1 MALPAIAWPRHLW
14 SIGLIALWLAVLVGL
29 PAALPTQIA
38 GWLITETVRVQL
50 ASWLTFF
57 ALFITPGWLIA
68 EILTWHL
75 DLDWLERLAL
85 AFPLGVAVMAVP
97 GMAALLAHLTLPQL
111 NVLWIA
117 ASVVVVI
124 GWLIHLALRRTA
136 PAQSTRW
143 TMDEVILLVLLLAA
157 FLYFLPALNLYKI
170 DGDAYAVGTFAADA
184 LAGLP
189 LNARE
194 PLFGTNL
201 GPGVR
206 MAFNQSLSMAYLW
219 SYLGQIDP
227 ITLTATASR
236 SMVALWIMLSA
247 YALGKTAGDNSFG
260 RTHGRRFG
268 LFMAWLQTLI
278 FIAAPFLRGDNV
290 SLFFFERTTADK
302 FMVPMTMLPVGF
314 ALTMRYLADGKKSA
328 WWTAALVV
336 FSVSTIHPLIAA
348 MMALGLAA
356 FAGFHWLLHWRD
368 RTVILRSVAVGGL
381 VAIVMV
387 LPIVQL
393 VLSRGEEP
401 LAPSYPTS
409 LENWPI
415 GYKREPIFPFFYVPS
430 MTVLGPLPDL
440 VQLQASDADTVTNP
454 FLIWRFAANMD
465 RRRLIFFDLNH
476 YISDP
481 NLFLEPPYL
490 LALLLLPFLLRKLR
504 INLAAQFAVSITL
517 AILFVMFNP
526 VITPLLGAL
535 VMPWILW
542 RFVWLLPYALI
553 ISMVLYGLISWLAGW
568 ARKRELT
575 TQLTGARWASL
586 IFVVI
591 VSLIVS
597 PVIGQNLQELS
608 DRAAFP
614 YDFPVPTK
622 IFARLQALT
631 LHTTSKIVMADQD
644 VSVTLPAYVA
654 KADVVAHRKPTTSE
668 IFPATQQDEA
678 LQRLIDQA
686 KFYRARY
693 LTVDTVNILRR
704 YNTGFVIT
712 TGGSDLD
719 IQLRSAP
726 EWFTW
731 LMNDQSYSL
740 YAVQKQPAVTDV
752 INGNTALLERNW
764 ASAENAYRAELTQ
777 NPKSVLALLGLA
789 EIAHVKGRFTNAI
802 ALLNQAVAQA
812 DQPFFHYRLGQ
823 IYAEMGQSQ
832 PSIAE
837 FTKAQT
843 SAPDIARFNL
853 ALGDACLAAGRDD
866 CAATQ
871 FTAAVANGSSTDAES
886 RQVAL
891 ADLWRQRGQ
900 TARSIP
906 LYEQAVAS
914 KPGIDNQL
922 MLASVYQEAGRFAD
936 AEALLAR
943 VQAKHP
949 LSSEALT
956 LAASVEAKA
965 AKTADATTLYRR
977 AIWLEDIQGWD
988 STEIHL
994 ALAQSLLDAKQAEPA
1009 RAEIAQVLAIDPSN
1023 AMAYNL
1029 QGTLDLQQNQLAAA
1043 TQAYQQAF
1051 RLDPTSVGTYI
1062 ALSSQLREEG
1072 GQQDE
1077 MTALLQR
1084 AIKASPDEAILA
1096 MALGDQLE
1104 RQGDTQAA
1112 IDAYHSALDL
1122 LEENTQP
1129 NKFNI
1134 RSQAISRAYA
1144 YTRLAGVSEEIG
1156 QIEPATNYYAAA
1168 VAAVPDLA
1176 WPQVLLGDA
1185 SFRQGDMTAAEVA
1198 YTRAIANDSTAV
1210 EPYLRLVDLYEARG
1224 DQTKA
1229 ETVQQRALQVA
1240 VANSAKT
1247 ATIADA
1253 ATVTVQQAPASQKTL
1268 ASDETLFAKSTV
1280 GAQNAAAQAVD
1291 AKQVVD
1297 HLLNAGNLNLADNEN
1312 GNLFRLVA
1320 HLYQIGG
1327 KADLASQLY
1336 QQLIKAGVGK
1346 NWHPATL
1353 ASYHKGLADVYL
1365 AQNQPA
1371 LATVAYQQA
1380 IALDNWWPQPRLGLA
1395 RALADL
1401 GKTDE
1406 AIQALRKT
1414 VSIAP
1419 GYVEAQVALASALD
1433 HQGAHDEALS
1443 IYAATAT
1450 AHAGNALAT
1459 LALAHAWQD
1468 RGQWDKAEQSYR
1480 TTVAMNRGSSDAYV
1494 GLASILIDHARYDEA
1509 QKLLDKALG
1518 FDYQNVNAYIQSGV
1532 MAQRQ
1537 GNAKRALDW
1546 FDKATNL
1553 RLNDPSI
1560 SITLVDLLQRSG
1572 NYETALAYIQE
1583 RLQQRPQDADLLLR
1597 LAEIQ
1602 RTQGHYAAALSALL
1616 TVERANRMDSRV
1628 SAELGEL
1635 YLAQGKPSEALSIY
1649 RSALNGQPDAANY
1662 YLKAAELWENQANLG
1677 RAVDLLKI
1685 GIAKAAQ
1692 PAALYA
1698 AIAKI
1703 ELQRGQPDAAHAILT
1718 QGLQKVG
1725 EETDLVTAMGDYLS
1739 LKDINQA
1746 EQWYH
1751 AVLARKPRA
1760 AGIYMAL
1767 GNLELRNGKLEDALT
1782 AFHQALT
1789 LSPTNAGYYVV
1800 LGNAFETAKQMND
1813 ALVAYRQAIALEP
1826 TSVDAYASLAAL
1838 YQKQQ
1843 KWDEAQA
1850 AFERGLVVAPTDGLL
1865 RIQYAAFLLKRDQKD
1880 PALAMLDEAGKL
1892 SPTRAMLVARAAVYK
1907 SLDRKDDAQHDL
1919 QAAFQ
1924 LEPGSLDVL
1933 LALNQLY
1940 RELGQAAKAQLM
1952 LDKAIQLNPDLKKK

>member
-1 MALPAIAWPRHLW
+1 MALPTIPWPRHLC
-14 SIGLIALWLAVLVGL
+14 SIGFVLLWLAILLGL
-29 PAALPTQIA
+29 HARIA
-38 GWLITETVRVQL
+38 ESMAIPEAVRVQVV
-50 ASWLTFF
+50 SWLTFF
-57 ALFITPGWLIA
+57 AVFITPGWLIA

-97 GMAALLAHLTLPQL
+97 GMAALLWHLTLAQL
-111 NVLWIA
+111 NILWIA
-117 ASVVVVI
+117 ASAAVVVAWV
-124 GWLIHLALRRTA
+124 IHLILRRSA

-143 TMDEVILLVLLLAA
+143 TMDEVILAVLLLAA
-157 FLYFLPALNLYKI
+157 FIYLLPTLNAYKI
-170 DGDAYAVGTFAADA
+170 DGDAYAVATFAADA

-206 MAFNQSLSMAYLW
+206 MAFNQSLTMSYLW

-236 SMVALWIMLSA
+236 SMIALWIMLSA
-247 YALGKTAGDNSFG
+247 YALGKTAGISSFG
-260 RTHGRRFG
+260 RAHGRRFG
-268 LFMAWLQTLI
+268 LFMAWLQTII

-314 ALTMRYLADGKKSA
+314 AFALRYLADGKQSA
-328 WWTAALVV
+328 WWTAALIA

-356 FAGFHWLLHWRD
+356 FAGFHWLMHWRT
-368 RTVILRSVAVGGL
+368 RTVILRSLAVAGL

-430 MTVLGPLPDL
+430 MTVIGPLPDL
-440 VQLQASDADTVTNP
+440 VQLQASDANTVTNP
-454 FLIWRFAANMD
+454 FLIWRFAVNMD
-465 RRRLIFFDLNH
+465 RRRLILFDLNH

-481 NLFLEPPYL
+481 NLLLEPPYL

-504 INLAAQFAVSITL
+504 VNLAAQFALSTAL

-526 VITPLLGAL
+526 WLTPLIGAL

-553 ISMVLYGLISWLAGW
+553 IALVLYRLLSWCVGW
-568 ARKRELT
+568 ARERVLAKPIR
-575 TQLTGARWASL
+575 GARWAL
-586 IFVVI
+586 LAFVVI
-591 VSLIVS
+591 VSLLVS
-597 PVIGQNLQELS
+597 PVIGQNLQELRNRS
-608 DRAAFP
+608 AFP
-614 YDFPVPTK
+614 YFFPAPTK
-622 IFARLQALT
+622 IFAKLQTLT
-631 LHTTSKIVMADQD
+631 LHTTPKTVMADQD

-654 KADVVAHRKPTTSE
+654 NANVVAHRMPTTSE
-668 IFPATQQDEA
+668 IFPAKQQEEA

-693 LTVDTVNILRR
+693 LTVDTVNILKR
-704 YNTGFVIT
+704 YHTGFVIAAS
-712 TGGSDLD
+712 GSDLE
-719 IQLRSAP
+719 IQLRSAS

-731 LMNDQSYSL
+731 VMNDQSYSL
-740 YAVQKQPAVTDV
+740 YAVQKQPETTDV
-752 INGNTALLERNW
+752 INGNTALVERQW
-764 ASAENAYRAELTQ
+764 AMAENFYRAELTK
-777 NPKSVLALLGLA
+777 NPKSALALLGLA

-843 SAPDIARFNL
+843 AAPDIARFNL
-853 ALGDACLAAGRDD
+853 ALGDACLAAEQNQ
-866 CAATQ
+866 CAVTQ
-871 FTAAVANGSSTDAES
+871 FAAAVANGNSPDAES

-922 MLASVYQEAGRFAD
+922 MLASVYQEAGRFSE
-936 AEALLAR
+936 AETLLSK

-956 LAASVEAKA
+956 LAAVVKAKQTKASEA
-965 AKTADATTLYRR
+965 TALYQR
-977 AIWLEDIQGWD
+977 AIWLQDIQGWD
-988 STEIHL
+988 SIDTHL
-994 ALAQSLLDAKQAEPA
+994 ALAQALLEAKQADPA
-1009 RAEIAQVLAIDPSN
+1009 RKEIEHVLAIDPNN
-1023 AMAYNL
+1023 ALAYNL

-1043 TQAYQQAF
+1043 TQAYQQSF
-1051 RLDPTSVGTYI
+1051 RLDPSRVGTYI

-1084 AIKASPDEAILA
+1084 AIKASPDEALLA

-1122 LEENTQP
+1122 LEEESQP

-1134 RSQAISRAYA
+1134 RSQEISRAYA

-1168 VAAVPDLA
+1168 VAAVPNLA
-1176 WPQVLLGDA
+1176 WPQLLLGDA
-1185 SFRQGDMTAAEVA
+1185 SLRQGDMTAAETA
-1198 YTRAIANDSTAV
+1198 YTRAMSNDATAV

-1224 DQTKA
+1224 DPAKA
-1229 ETVQQRALQVA
+1229 EVVQQRALQVA
-1240 VANSAKT
+1240 LANSAKT
-1247 ATIADA
+1247 ALTTNA
-1253 ATVTVQQAPASQKTL
+1253 ASVPNQQQAAASAKAL
-1268 ASDETLFAKSTV
+1268 ASDETLLNKSDTV
-1280 GAQNAAAQAVD
+1280 AQNAAAPSTD
-1291 AKQVVD
+1291 AKQVID
-1297 HLLNAGNLNLADNEN
+1297 QLLNAGNLNLADNEN

-1327 KADLASQLY
+1327 QTDLASQLY
-1336 QQLIKAGVGK
+1336 QQLIKAGK
-1346 NWHPATL
+1346 SENWHPATL

-1365 AQNQPA
+1365 AQNQPT
-1371 LATVAYQQA
+1371 LAVDAYQQA

-1401 GKTDE
+1401 GKSDE
-1406 AIQALRKT
+1406 AIAQLRST

-1433 HQGAHDEALS
+1433 HQGAHDEALT
-1443 IYAATAT
+1443 IYATTA
-1450 AHAGNALAT
+1450 AIHAGNALAT

-1480 TTVAMNRGSSDAYV
+1480 NTVAMNRGSSDAYV

-1518 FDYQNVNAYIQSGV
+1518 FDHQNVNIYIQSGV
-1532 MAQRQ
+1532 MAQRR
-1537 GNAKRALDW
+1537 GDATLALEW

-1560 SITLVDLLQRSG
+1560 SLTLVDLLQRSG
-1572 NYETALAYIQE
+1572 NYETALTYIKE
-1583 RLQQRPQDADLLLR
+1583 RLQERPKDADLLLR

-1602 RTQGHYAAALSALL
+1602 RTQGRYADALRALL
-1616 TVERANRMDSRV
+1616 TVERADHTDSRV
-1628 SAELGEL
+1628 GAELGEL
-1635 YLAQGKPSEALSIY
+1635 YLAQGQPSVALAIY
-1649 RSALNGQPDAANY
+1649 RSALNVQPNAANY
-1662 YLKAAELWENQANLG
+1662 YLKAAELWSNQANLD
-1677 RAVDLLKI
+1677 RAVELLKI
-1685 GIAKAAQ
+1685 GLTKATQ

-1703 ELQRGQPDAAHAILT
+1703 ELQRGQPEAAHTMIE
-1718 QGLQKVG
+1718 QGLKKVG

-1739 LKDINQA
+1739 TKDSNQA

-1751 AVLARKPRA
+1751 EVLIRKPHA
-1760 AGIYMAL
+1760 AGIYIAL
-1767 GNLELRNGKLEDALT
+1767 GNLALRNDKLEDALV

-1800 LGNAFETAKQMND
+1800 LGNAFETAKQMSD

-1826 TSVDAYASLAAL
+1826 TLVDAYASLAAL

-1843 KWDEAQA
+1843 KWEDAQA
-1850 AFERGLVVAPTDGLL
+1850 TFDRGIAIAPTDGLL
-1865 RIQYAAFLLKRDQKD
+1865 HVQYAAFLLKRDQKD
-1880 PALAMLDEAGKL
+1880 KALTLLDEAGKL
-1892 SPTRAMLVARAAVYK
+1892 SPTRTMLVARAAVYK
-1907 SLDRKDDAQHDL
+1907 SLDQKEDAQHDL
-1919 QAAFQ
+1919 QAALQ

-1952 LDKAIQLNPDLKKK
+1952 LDKAVQLNPDLKKK